1 VAGFPRDFVWGV
13 AASAYQ
19 IEGAVAEGG
28 RVPSVWDTFSHR
40 AGAVADGQTGDVA
53 CDHFHQWREDVALMA
68 DLGVDAYRLSVA
80 WPRVIDASGAPNPA
94 GLDFYDRLLDALGER
109 GITPVVNLFHW
120 DLPQWLQDRGG
131 WRQRDTA
138 YRFAEYAAVVAAR
151 LGDRVGAWAAINEM
165 FEHFVLGHVVGEHA
179 PGLRLALTEAGPVAH
194 HLLLA
199 HGSAVAAL
207 RSAGPTPIMAIN
219 SYAPARPVTDSPA
232 DVAAAA
238 FYDTMQNRLFTDP
251 LLLGTYPEEA
261 LPLVEPA
268 IRDGD
273 MALIAGPV
281 DLWGVNYYTVNAVR
295 AIDGDI
301 PLEVVPPEGLPVT
314 AFGWAVAPDGLT
326 EVLLGL
332 RERYG
337 DRLPPLVVTE
347 NGCAVDDVV
356 DGAGR
361 CDDPARV
368 SFLAAHLDAVR
379 VALDAGVDVRG
390 FYVWS
395 LLDNFEWAEGYT
407 KRFGLVHVD
416 YSTRRR
422 TPKTSFG
429 WLREQIRASRA
440 ASIGRSAG

>member
-40 AGAVADGQTGDVA
+40 AGAVADGQTGDVG

-80 WPRVIDASGAPNPA
+80 WPRVIDASGAPNPV

-131 WRQRDTA
+131 WLQRDTA

-301 PLEVVPPEGLPVT
+301 PLEVVPPAGLPVT

-356 DGAGR
+356 DAAGR

-395 LLDNFEWAEGYT
+395 LLDNFEWAEGFT

-416 YSTRRR
+416 YATRRR

-429 WLREQIRASRA
+429 WLREQIQASRA
-440 ASIGRSAG
+440 ARIGRSAG